1 MLRTLH
7 KSFNLDWFLHQ
18 KAIKKDFLFCG
29 LVGCRWLRANHKI
42 RFAQCDKAIHFLLRL
57 LSSFSDEITK
67 FLAVFVLFF
76 VVFWRCLL
84 LQCLEGWL
92 GMYFQMFI
100 KICNVLLLIRQ
111 MTNEYVYFCYIIQRK
126 LYGLVWLKLNSYYRC
141 APICYKI
148 INIKLLIGISI
159 KKYLRLANTNVNS
172 FLELRWF
179 ILNIIFFLNVFDK

>member
-100 KICNVLLLIRQ
+100 KICNVLLLTRQ
-111 MTNEYVYFCYIIQRK
+111 MNMFIFVISYNENHMALYNLTKINKYSSVIQRARRK
-126 LYGLVWLKLNSYYRC
+126 ILQHLEKYGENLQK
-141 APICYKI
+141 
-148 INIKLLIGISI
+148 IKL
-159 KKYLRLANTNVNS
+159 
-172 FLELRWF
+172 
-179 ILNIIFFLNVFDK
+179 